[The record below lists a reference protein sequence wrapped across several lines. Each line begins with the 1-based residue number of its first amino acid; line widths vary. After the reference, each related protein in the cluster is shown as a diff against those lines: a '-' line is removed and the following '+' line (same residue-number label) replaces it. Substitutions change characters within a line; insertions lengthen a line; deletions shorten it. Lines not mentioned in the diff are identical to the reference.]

1 MPSSVAS
8 VPASTADAYW
18 QAMGTDDQASRTT
31 LSQIA
36 SSGTI
41 SAASGVWSGN
51 QRVRDVS
58 GPALPPSADPTAPL
72 VVYPRTFYPATEDQD
87 DASIVTVDS
96 GEERQAVDIRI
107 RPVRTSRVSGIV
119 TGPTGPT
126 PNVRV
131 TLSPVSHAGAQQMS
145 PYVDGL
151 AFFTTSTTATDAN
164 GQFTLLGA
172 PPGEYVLRAMVLRT
186 PGNGQTIVRN
196 GDGTVTTFAT
206 VAPEVRIAN
215 SGTLSAELPIG
226 VPDHDIT
233 GLTVTLQPDVN
244 VSGTITFAGGT
255 APSLN
260 TLRVSLMDA
269 SGQPHFGQPQGPARD
284 HFLAGPV
291 PRGAYA
297 LSIALPGWT
306 VKSVRIGGKEIGDG
320 FFSLTTDVDDVVVT
334 MTNRLAG
341 VAGTVQRSGVDAAV
355 AIFPA
360 DFQSWIASG
369 MSSRR
374 ARLVDADK
382 NGTFDADGLVGGDY
396 AVAAIDANTAVDL
409 QNPADIEALA
419 RIATRVTLGDGDQKT
434 VSLSIGRLH

>member
-1 MPSSVAS
+1 
-8 VPASTADAYW
+8 
-18 QAMGTDDQASRTT
+18 
-31 LSQIA
+31 
-36 SSGTI
+36 
-41 SAASGVWSGN
+41 
-51 QRVRDVS
+51 
-58 GPALPPSADPTAPL
+58 
-72 VVYPRTFYPATEDQD
+72 
-87 DASIVTVDS
+87 
-96 GEERQAVDIRI
+96 
-107 RPVRTSRVSGIV
+107 
-119 TGPTGPT
+119 
-126 PNVRV
+126 
-131 TLSPVSHAGAQQMS
+131 MS

-172 PPGEYVLRAMVLRT
+172 PPGEYVLRAMVAPQRGGQIVMVEGVVTSVST
-186 PGNGQTIVRN
+186 PPA
-196 GDGTVTTFAT
+196 GTARVD
-206 VAPEVRIAN
+206 P
-215 SGTLSAELPIG
+215 LSAELQVG

-233 GLTVTLQPDVN
+233 GLAVTLQPDVN

-419 RIATRVTLGDGDQKT
+419 RIATRITLGDGDQKT
-434 VSLSIGRLH
+434 LSLSIGRLH

>member
-1 MPSSVAS
+1 
-8 VPASTADAYW
+8 VPNA
-18 QAMGTDDQASRTT
+18 RLT
-31 LSQIA
+31 LSA
-36 SSGTI
+36 AH
-41 SAASGVWSGN
+41 SAAPMSAYA
-51 QRVRDVS
+51 DV
-58 GPALPPSADPTAPL
+58 GLTDTA
-72 VVYPRTFYPATEDQD
+72 F
-87 DASIVTVDS
+87 
-96 GEERQAVDIRI
+96 G
-107 RPVRTSRVSGIV
+107 
-119 TGPTGPT
+119 
-126 PNVRV
+126 
-131 TLSPVSHAGAQQMS
+131 
-145 PYVDGL
+145 
-151 AFFTTSTTATDAN
+151 TSTTATDAN

-186 PGNGQTIVRN
+186 PGSGQTIVRN

-320 FFSLTTDVDDVVVT
+320 LFSLTTDVDDAVVT

-369 MSSRR
+369 MPSSR

-419 RIATRVTLGDGDQKT
+419 RIATRITLGDGDQKT
-434 VSLSIGRLH
+434 LSLSIGRLH